1 MTVTRG
7 PVRTTWLEL
16 PAGAPLR
23 PPSRPRPA
31 CELRR
36 VAAVSPE
43 FCRFLYTAVGYRWNW
58 TRRLPW
64 SYAAWEAYLRRAGLE
79 TWVAWVDGAPGGYFE
94 LVAGSEPDQAGVEIT
109 QFGLVPRCTGRG
121 LGGHLLCD
129 AVRRARELGGEAD
142 GGRVWLHTC
151 TADHPHA
158 LPNYLARGF
167 RPFLEKVEQEELQT
181 AGEPWPGAGPAGEPG
196 GGPGEPGSGPG
207 EPGGGPGSPGSGP
220 GEPDSPGAVSR

>member
-181 AGEPWPGAGPAGEPG
+181 AGEPWPGAGPAGAPG
-196 GGPGEPGSGPG
+196 GGPGD
-207 EPGGGPGSPGSGP
+207 
-220 GEPDSPGAVSR
+220 PDSPGAVSR

>member
-1 MTVTRG
+1 MAVTRG

-129 AVRRARELGGEAD
+129 AVRRARELGG
-142 GGRVWLHTC
+142 GRVWLHTC

-167 RPFLEKVEQEELQT
+167 RPFLVKVEQEELQT

-196 GGPGEPGSGPG
+196 
-207 EPGGGPGSPGSGP
+207 SPGSEP
-220 GEPDSPGAVSR
+220 GDPDSPGAISR

>member
-1 MTVTRG
+1 MAVTRAS
-7 PVRTTWLEL
+7 VRTTWLEL
-16 PAGAPLR
+16 PAGRPPR

-36 VAAVSPE
+36 VAAVNPE

-58 TRRLPW
+58 TNRLPW
-64 SYAAWEAYLRRAGLE
+64 SYADWETRLRRAGLE
-79 TWVAWVDGAPGGYFE
+79 TWAAWVDGAPGGYFE
-94 LVAGSEPDQAGVEIT
+94 LHADSEPDQAGVEIS

-129 AVRRARELGGEAD
+129 AVRRARELGGR
-142 GGRVWLHTC
+142 GPNGRRVWLHTC

-167 RPFLEKVEQEELQT
+167 RPFFVRVEHEDLQT
-181 AGEPWPGAGPAGEPG
+181 AGEPWPGAGPVGSDSEPG
-196 GGPGEPGSGPG
+196 G
-207 EPGGGPGSPGSGP
+207 
-220 GEPDSPGAVSR
+220 PDSEPWPR